1 MFLQA
6 EIIYEQKFHGMGTFL
21 QTGIINEFSFSTP
34 TARLKG
40 LSLNEFNINVAR
52 TVVDSP
58 DSFSCEDEGGCFYR
72 WSWKREARRK
82 HLIPLLDRYY
92 ADFYGKDSKDFA
104 AYCKPVISFLGDD
117 PSDEDLI
124 SWVEEKGSGAF
135 YLTDDWFRMATV
147 NGHEVR
153 VNVSLV
159 SLSSEGKVLV
169 EEMQQH
175 LSFFEKALRFVY
187 GDNRLGKCLT
197 VDVG

>member
-1 MFLQA
+1 
-6 EIIYEQKFHGMGTFL
+6 MGTFL
-21 QTGIINEFSFSTP
+21 QTAIINEFSFSAP
-34 TARLKG
+34 TSRLKEV
-40 LSLNEFNINVAR
+40 SLNEFKANVAK
-52 TVVDSP
+52 TVVDSLEC
-58 DSFSCEDEGGCFYR
+58 FSYEDEGSFFR
-72 WSWKREARRK
+72 WSLKREARRK

-92 ADFYGKDSKDFA
+92 ADFYGKDSKDFV

-124 SWVEEKGSGAF
+124 SWAEEESFGTF
-135 YLTDDWFRMATV
+135 YPSDDWFRMQTV
-147 NGHEVR
+147 NGHEVS

-175 LSFFEKALRFVY
+175 LSFFERTLRSVY
-187 GDNRLGKCLT
+187 GDNPLGKCLT

>member
-1 MFLQA
+1 
-6 EIIYEQKFHGMGTFL
+6 MGTFL
-21 QTGIINEFSFSTP
+21 QTGIINEFSFSSP

-58 DSFSCEDEGGCFYR
+58 DSFSCEDEGGGFYR

-82 HLIPLLDRYY
+82 HLIPLLDRYC
-92 ADFYGKDSKDFA
+92 ADFYGKDSKDFV
-104 AYCKPVISFLGDD
+104 AYCEPVISFLGDD

-124 SWVEEKGSGAF
+124 SWAEEEGFGTF
-135 YLTDDWFRMATV
+135 YQTDDWFRMATV

-187 GDNRLGKCLT
+187 GDNPFGKCLT

>member
-40 LSLNEFNINVAR
+40 VSLNEFNINVAR

-58 DSFSCEDEGGCFYR
+58 DSFSCEDEGGGFYR

-104 AYCKPVISFLGDD
+104 AYCKP
-117 PSDEDLI
+117 
-124 SWVEEKGSGAF
+124 
-135 YLTDDWFRMATV
+135 
-147 NGHEVR
+147 
-153 VNVSLV
+153 
-159 SLSSEGKVLV
+159 
-169 EEMQQH
+169 
-175 LSFFEKALRFVY
+175 
-187 GDNRLGKCLT
+187 
-197 VDVG
+197 

>member
-1 MFLQA
+1 
-6 EIIYEQKFHGMGTFL
+6 MGTFL
-21 QTGIINEFSFSTP
+21 QTGIITEFSFGTP
-34 TARLKG
+34 AVGLKG
-40 LSLNEFNINVAR
+40 ISFEAFKTSVAR
-52 TVVDSP
+52 TVVDST
-58 DSFSCEDEGGCFYR
+58 DSFDCKDEGGGYYK

-92 ADFYGKDSKDFA
+92 ADFYGKGSKEFA
-104 AYCKPVISFLGDD
+104 AYCDPVISFLVAD

-124 SWVEEKGSGAF
+124 SWAENEGLETF
-135 YLTDDWFRMATV
+135 YLSDDWFRMATV
-147 NGHEVR
+147 NGQEIR
-153 VNVSLV
+153 VNITLV

-187 GDNRLGKCLT
+187 GDNPFGKCLT